1 MSPLLSVAAASAAAI
16 LAYRRR
22 RRLADRLPLP
32 RIARAKSRALAE
44 GLVVALT
51 VLFIGWLLA
60 PALAPAPLALHP
72 VFIIVALCA
81 ASLQFRQTWRMRRTR
96 GA

>member
-22 RRLADRLPLP
+22 RRLAGRLPLP

-44 GLVVALT
+44 SLVVALT
-51 VLFIGWLLA
+51 VLVIGWLLA
-60 PALAPAPLALHP
+60 PALDPAPLALRP
-72 VFIIVALCA
+72 IFIIVALCA
-81 ASLQFRQTWRMRRTR
+81 AWLQFRQTWRMRRTR